1 MGRPPRAQPR
11 VIVIGGSLGG
21 LSAALWLRDVGCDV
35 HVFERSLAPL
45 EDRGVGIVLHPATIR
60 YLARER
66 DWDVTQIS
74 TAAKWFRYLHPRG
87 GVAHEEPGRYRFTA
101 YRALYRGL
109 LGSFDASRYHLG
121 EECSGFGQDTDGVT
135 ARFASGR
142 VERAELLVC
151 ADGINSTGRR
161 LLLPGAQ
168 PQYAGYV
175 LWRGT
180 VAEDALSRDTFA
192 ALHEAF
198 TYVVTPDSHALAY
211 PIPNLHGEVAD
222 GHRLMNWGWYRNV
235 DPGPEL
241 NDLLTGRDGKQFAA
255 SVPPGSVREDHVRR
269 LRDDAAALPPPFREV
284 IGETAALF
292 IQVVFDV
299 EVSRMAFGRIC
310 LIGDAAFTAR
320 PHVAAG
326 TAKAAEDAWTL
337 AQAVRTCDG
346 DVVRALERWEP
357 GQLALGGQ
365 LLNRSREAGERL
377 QHSRWHVGEP
387 LAFGLY
393 KVGDSVLAK

>member
-1 MGRPPRAQPR
+1 LAPPQTAQPR

-35 HVFERSLAPL
+35 HVFERSPAPL
-45 EDRGVGIVLHPATIR
+45 EDRGAGIVLHPATIR

-66 DWDVTQIS
+66 EWDVKQVS
-74 TAAKWFRYLHPRG
+74 AAAKWFRYLHPQG
-87 GVAHEEPGRYRFTA
+87 GVAYEEPGRYQFTA
-101 YRALYRGL
+101 YRVLYRGL
-109 LGSFDASRYHLG
+109 LGSFDDGRYHLG
-121 EECSGFGQDTDGVT
+121 EECSGFEQDSEGVT
-135 ARFASGR
+135 VRFASGR
-142 VERAELLVC
+142 VERADLLVC
-151 ADGINSTGRR
+151 ADGINSTGRQF
-161 LLLPGAQ
+161 LQSGAQ
-168 PQYAGYV
+168 PRYAGYV

-180 VAEDALSRDTFA
+180 VPEDALSRDTFA

-211 PIPNLHGEVAD
+211 PIPNLNGEVAD

-235 DPGPEL
+235 ASGPEL

-255 SVPPGSVREDHVRR
+255 SVPPGWLRDDHARR
-269 LRDDAAALPPPFREV
+269 LREDAAALPPPFREM

-346 DVVRALERWEP
+346 DVVRALERWES
-357 GQLALGGQ
+357 GQLTLGWQ

-377 QHSRWHVGEP
+377 QHGRWHVGES

-393 KVGDSVLAK
+393 TVGDSVLTE